1 MFFCLNKRK
10 EIKAFKNNAHHVAVE
25 FVLKKENRF
34 KKVVFS
40 ETTKKRFKKMLIV
53 NL

>member
-10 EIKAFKNNAHHVAVE
+10 EIKAFENNAHHVAVE

-34 KKVVFS
+34 KNVVSS
-40 ETTKKRFKKMLIV
+40 ETAKNDLRRC
-53 NL
+53 